1 MNKTSLWV
9 LMLYH
14 IIYNKY
20 LRERVE
26 KEASLCHYNSMNVL
40 SMHALIGA
48 YKPEGHEW
56 VDELREVISAN
67 VDYACG
73 YISSHFE
80 GVSAAKPEGTYMVF
94 MDCREW
100 LEKHGKT
107 LAELVKMGHDV
118 GVAWQNGTAHGGTE
132 HIRLNLALPLSR
144 VREAFARMDKYVFN
158 AE

>member
-1 MNKTSLWV
+1 
-9 LMLYH
+9 
-14 IIYNKY
+14 
-20 LRERVE
+20 
-26 KEASLCHYNSMNVL
+26 MNVL